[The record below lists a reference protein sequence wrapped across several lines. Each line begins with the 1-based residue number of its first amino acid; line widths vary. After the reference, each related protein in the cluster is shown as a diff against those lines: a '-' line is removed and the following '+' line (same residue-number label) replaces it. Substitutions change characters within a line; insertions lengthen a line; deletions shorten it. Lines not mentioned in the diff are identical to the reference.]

1 MLCLE
6 HCSISAS
13 QLSFGSAST
22 RVTEEMPMVFVGID
36 WAEAHHDICVV
47 DEEGHVLGKRR
58 VPEGL
63 EGVGKLHALI
73 AEHAEDPA
81 NVVVGIETDRG
92 LLVGSLVAAGYQV
105 YAINPLASSR
115 YRDRHATSG
124 AKSDPGDARVLADLV
139 RTDRHQHR
147 PLAGDSTLAEAVQI
161 LARAHQGLV
170 WTRQRQVNQLRNAL
184 REFYPGALTA
194 FEDLTAADAVA
205 ILERAPTPSRGRH
218 LSQAKII
225 SALRHGGRERSLE
238 AKAAQIQAELRLPQ
252 LEAPALLAE
261 AYGHSVAAT
270 VAVIKQ
276 LNLEIAA
283 LEQELAASFEKHPDA
298 EIYLSLP
305 GLGVVLGA
313 RAMAEFGDDRTRFQ
327 HPKARKSYAGTAPIT
342 KASGTRKVV
351 LARVA
356 RNRRLAD
363 ACYLWAFSALTRSAG
378 ARHRYDVLRARGQTH
393 HQALRALANR
403 LVGILHGCLANRQ
416 TYSEQLAWSADM
428 EVAA

>member
-6 HCSISAS
+6 HCSISS
-13 QLSFGSAST
+13 SPLSFGSVST
-22 RVTEEMPMVFVGID
+22 RASEEMLMVYVGVD

-47 DEEGHVLGKRR
+47 DETGHVLAKRR

-63 EGVGKLHALI
+63 EGVGKLHALV

-81 NVVVGIETDRG
+81 SVVIGIETDRG

-105 YAINPLASSR
+105 YAINPFASSR

-124 AKSDPGDARVLADLV
+124 AKSDSGDARVLADLV
-139 RTDRHQHR
+139 RTDRHKHR
-147 PLAGDSTLAEAVQI
+147 PLAGDSNFAEAVQV

-170 WTRQRQVNQLRNAL
+170 WTRQRQANQLRNAL
-184 REFYPGALTA
+184 REFYPGALNA
-194 FEDLTAADAVA
+194 FDDLDAADTVA
-205 ILERAPTPSRGRH
+205 ILERAPTPVLGRA
-218 LSQAKII
+218 LSQAKIV
-225 SALRHGGRERSLE
+225 SALRQSGRARNLE
-238 AKAAQIQAELRLPQ
+238 TKAAQIQAQLRLPQ
-252 LEAPALLAE
+252 LEAPALIAE

-276 LNLEIAA
+276 LNLQIAA
-283 LEQELAASFEKHPDA
+283 LERELAANFEMHPDA

-305 GLGVVLGA
+305 GLGLVLGA
-313 RAMAEFGDDRTRFQ
+313 RAMAEFGDDRTRFLN
-327 HPKARKSYAGTAPIT
+327 PKARKNYAGTAPIT

-363 ACYLWAFSALTRSAG
+363 ACYLWAFSALTHSAG

-393 HQALRALANR
+393 HQALRALGNR
-403 LVGILHGCLANRQ
+403 LVSILHGCLTNRRL
-416 TYSEQLAWSADM
+416 YSERPAWLPRM